1 MLFNYK
7 CLCKCLLSDAGII
20 CCVYLVY
27 FLSFVAVL
35 KYQSV
40 VYSIPTVLHKTSFL
54 VNLYWDNRYSDS
66 DSDVRYF
73 HHDLN
78 M

>member
-1 MLFNYK
+1 M
-7 CLCKCLLSDAGII
+7 
-20 CCVYLVY
+20 
-27 FLSFVAVL
+27 AVL